1 MRACRNLSRIKHPAA
16 FAGRTGCSYR
26 AELKRS
32 LLLPGV
38 LLALLIVLG
47 TDRCLAIAQQPQV
60 FTGPDVGR
68 YFVRI
73 WVPTYPWTALKNRIG
88 GRGTY
93 RAYVEP
99 DGKVTKVVVI
109 KSAGLRELDDAV
121 ISAGLGWR
129 AKPGKKREIDFPM
142 AFLPPPR

>member
-1 MRACRNLSRIKHPAA
+1 MRP
-16 FAGRTGCSYR
+16 
-26 AELKRS
+26 S
-32 LLLPGV
+32 LLLKALVV
-38 LLALLIVLG
+38 LFVVLG
-47 TDRCLAIAQQPQV
+47 WRPCQAVPQQAQV

-73 WVPTYPWTALKNRIG
+73 WVPTYPWTALRNRAS
-88 GRGTY
+88 GRGAY

-109 KSAGLRELDDAV
+109 KSAGLREFDDSV
-121 ISAGLGWR
+121 IQAAMGWR